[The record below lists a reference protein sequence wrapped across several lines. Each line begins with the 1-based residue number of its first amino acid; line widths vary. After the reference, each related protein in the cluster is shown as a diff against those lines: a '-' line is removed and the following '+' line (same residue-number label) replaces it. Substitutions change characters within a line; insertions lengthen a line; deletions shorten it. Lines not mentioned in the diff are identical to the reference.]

1 MCLIKASYLFPNFS
15 TVQGR
20 QLINSTSFITLLM
33 VAYAKGKE
41 EKDWIII
48 MYNSFVAEMK

>member
-1 MCLIKASYLFPNFS
+1 VSIKASYLFPNFS